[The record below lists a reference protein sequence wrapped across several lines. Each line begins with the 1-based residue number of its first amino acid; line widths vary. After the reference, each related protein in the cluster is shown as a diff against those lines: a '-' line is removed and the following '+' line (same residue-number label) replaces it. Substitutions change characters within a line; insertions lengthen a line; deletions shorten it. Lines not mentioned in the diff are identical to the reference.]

1 MGIFGIFRQSDEE
14 RKNLVLNDSI
24 AKTVVLLSTP
34 VMFMLLAQSFVQV
47 FDNWFV
53 YNFSTLDNGAAVS
66 YSNTALNIAINGGI
80 GLSVAGTALIG
91 RLVGAGDRE
100 LVRKYTVQF
109 IFLMLSAAALISVFT
124 MGFTPVYAS
133 WALPEIRSGVTTMM
147 MFTPLVIPFQYYNT
161 AYYAIKNANGKSE
174 VQFFF
179 TVMMLILKILGN
191 AVFIA
196 FLNLGVMGIV
206 LSNFTSQAIISLII
220 SRDIFGKKG
229 LDIHFRGFRPNGAIL
244 KDFLKVGIPSVITNV
259 TMQVGFLLINI
270 ESMKFGRDVLNT
282 MNIANSITNLAY
294 STLNSFGTSITS
306 MVSMNIGAKNYVR
319 AKQIVVYVFKLITY
333 LSIAVIVLMSLLAPW
348 TSRLFIEADEA
359 DLLDKI
365 ITTQRIT
372 ILGIH
377 GFSAASVMCGVFVA
391 FGQTKVPILIGG
403 LRVVG
408 FRYLFILLATRLF
421 DTSYI
426 IIPLATLFSNSAS
439 LLVAFALYR
448 RINWDNPLEG
458 IRFRKGHL

>member
-1 MGIFGIFRQSDEE
+1 
-14 RKNLVLNDSI
+14 
-24 AKTVVLLSTP
+24 
-34 VMFMLLAQSFVQV
+34 
-47 FDNWFV
+47 
-53 YNFSTLDNGAAVS
+53 
-66 YSNTALNIAINGGI
+66 
-80 GLSVAGTALIG
+80 
-91 RLVGAGDRE
+91 
-100 LVRKYTVQF
+100 
-109 IFLMLSAAALISVFT
+109 
-124 MGFTPVYAS
+124 
-133 WALPEIRSGVTTMM
+133 
-147 MFTPLVIPFQYYNT
+147 
-161 AYYAIKNANGKSE
+161 
-174 VQFFF
+174 
-179 TVMMLILKILGN
+179 
-191 AVFIA
+191 
-196 FLNLGVMGIV
+196 
-206 LSNFTSQAIISLII
+206 
-220 SRDIFGKKG
+220 
-229 LDIHFRGFRPNGAIL
+229 
-244 KDFLKVGIPSVITNV
+244 
-259 TMQVGFLLINI
+259 
-270 ESMKFGRDVLNT
+270 

-333 LSIAVIVLMSLLAPW
+333 LSIAVIVLMSLFAPW

-377 GFSAASVMCGVFVA
+377 GYSAASVMCGVFVA